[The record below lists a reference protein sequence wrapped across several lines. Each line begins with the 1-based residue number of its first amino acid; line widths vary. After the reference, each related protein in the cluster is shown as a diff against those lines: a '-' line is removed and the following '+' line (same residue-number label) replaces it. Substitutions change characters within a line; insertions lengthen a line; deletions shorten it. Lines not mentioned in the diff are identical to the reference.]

1 MLNIFNKKNNT
12 ARQLADIAERLD
24 RIEKKL
30 NERFRD
36 NGQPSRNTTRKNK
49 NYRHKDPNREKQE
62 KYYLNKYE
70 N

>member
-30 NERFRD
+30 NERFKD

-49 NYRHKDPNREKQE
+49 NYKQKYPNREKQE